1 MPLIT
6 YPDGPSLLRAAG
18 AWLVQAEAEH
28 CYLLGTCGAARTGA
42 AGPGR
47 LFLALEDAQ
56 GPVGAAALVPPGPLS
71 LSRMSEDA
79 VALLVRWLREQGL
92 TPAHVAGPAST
103 VERFAAQWKEVSGAQ
118 AVLAMRQGL
127 YVLTHVTMPSRLP
140 EGASREAEERDASLL
155 GDWAEGFAQDS
166 GLPFAEKTSMRR
178 ASAGWIADR
187 LAWVWEAKGQ
197 PRCMAIAQGPT
208 PHGIRVGMVYT
219 PPQLR
224 GRGYA
229 SALVARVSQHQ
240 LDLGRRACFLF
251 TNLANPT
258 SNGIYQAVG
267 YVQVG
272 EAQLVRL
279 EAAAQPGAA

>member
-1 MPLIT
+1 VRLVS

-18 AWLVQAEAEH
+18 EWLEQAEAEH
-28 CYLLGTCGAARTGA
+28 CYLLGTCAAARTGA

-47 LFLALEDAQ
+47 LFLGLEDAQ
-56 GPVGAAALVPPGPLS
+56 GPVGVAVQVPPGPLGVS
-71 LSRMSEDA
+71 KMSEAA
-79 VALLVRWLREQGL
+79 VVQLVRWLREQGAR
-92 TPAHVAGPAST
+92 PAHVVGPTRT
-103 VERFAAQWKEVSGAQ
+103 VERFAALWVESGGGR
-118 AVLAMRQGL
+118 AVPVMGQGV
-127 YVLTHVTMPSRLP
+127 YALTHVTPPSRMP
-140 EGASREAEERDASLL
+140 EGSLREAEARDSALL
-155 GDWAEGFAQDS
+155 GEWAEDFAVES
-166 GLPFAEKTSMRR
+166 GLPEAEQRTMRS
-178 ASAGWIADR
+178 ASAAWIADR
-187 LAWVWEAKGQ
+187 LAWVWEAEGKAVT
-197 PRCMAIAQGPT
+197 MAVVQGPT
-208 PHGIRVGMVYT
+208 PRGIRVGMVYT

-279 EAAAQPGAA
+279 EAAGQPGAA